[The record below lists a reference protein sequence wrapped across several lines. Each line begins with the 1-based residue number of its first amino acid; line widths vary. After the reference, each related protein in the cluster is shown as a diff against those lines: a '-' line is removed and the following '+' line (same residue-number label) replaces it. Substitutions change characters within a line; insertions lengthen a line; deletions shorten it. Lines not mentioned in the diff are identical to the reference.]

1 MPISEIISMLEIEN
15 LTAGYGGVPVLRD
28 INVKLGAGEIVGL
41 LGANNAGKTTLIN
54 SLSGTVKPI
63 SGRILFQGEDITA
76 MPPRGRVERG
86 IVQVPEGRLV
96 FPDMSIRENLLLGG
110 INSRARP
117 HRRRLMDKVLELF
130 PRLGE
135 RLSQNAGLLSGGA
148 QQMLAIGRG
157 LMAEPRVLM
166 LDEPSLGL
174 SPLFVQYI
182 FEIIDRLHA
191 EGLTILLVEQN
202 LNLTLRHA
210 QRCYVLERGHVAV
223 EGVSDAVRDDP
234 RTKSAYLGL

>member
-1 MPISEIISMLEIEN
+1 MPISEITSMLEIES

-54 SLSGTVKPI
+54 SLSGTVRPI

-76 MPPRGRVERG
+76 MPPRRRVERG

-117 HRRRLMDKVLELF
+117 HRRRQMDKVLELF

-135 RLSQNAGLLSGGA
+135 RLSQNAGSLSGGE

-157 LMAEPRVLM
+157 LMAEAHVLM

-210 QRCYVLERGHVAV
+210 QRCYVLERGQVAV
-223 EGVSDAVRDDP
+223 EGVADAVRDDP

>member
-1 MPISEIISMLEIEN
+1 MLEVDD
-15 LTAGYGGVPVLRD
+15 LVAGYAGVPALQ
-28 INVKLGAGEIVGL
+28 NVSLKLASGEIVGL

-54 SLSGTVKPI
+54 SLSGLVKPM
-63 SGRILFQGEDITA
+63 SGRILFLGEDISRMT
-76 MPPRGRVERG
+76 PQKRVELG

-110 INSRARP
+110 INVRARV
-117 HRRRLMDKVLELF
+117 HRARQMDKVIALF

-135 RLSQNAGLLSGGA
+135 RLTQSAGSLSGGE

-157 LMAEPRVLM
+157 LMAEAKLLM

-174 SPLFVQYI
+174 SPLFVKYI

-210 QRCYVLERGHVAV
+210 QRCYVLERGEVAV
-223 EGVSDAVRDDP
+223 EGDANIVRNDP
-234 RTKSAYLGL
+234 RTRRAYLGL

>member
-1 MPISEIISMLEIEN
+1 MLEIDN
-15 LTAGYGGVPVLRD
+15 LVAGYGGVPVLRD
-28 INVKLGAGEIVGL
+28 INAKITAGEIVGL

-54 SLSGTVKPI
+54 ALSGMVKPI
-63 SGRILFQGEDITA
+63 SGRILFLGEDISKLTPQA
-76 MPPRGRVERG
+76 RVELG

-96 FPDMSIRENLLLGG
+96 FPEMSIRENLLLGG
-110 INSRARP
+110 INAHARK
-117 HRRRLMDKVLELF
+117 HRPQQMEKVIALF

-135 RLSQNAGLLSGGA
+135 RLTQNAGSLSGGE

-157 LMAEPRVLM
+157 LMAEAKLLM

-182 FEIIDRLHA
+182 FEIVDKLHA
-191 EGLTILLVEQN
+191 DGLTILLVEQN

-210 QRCYVLERGHVAV
+210 RRCYVLERGQVAV
-223 EGVSDAVRDDP
+223 EGDAETVKNDP
-234 RTKSAYLGL
+234 RTRSAYLGL

>member
-1 MPISEIISMLEIEN
+1 MLEIES

-28 INVKLGAGEIVGL
+28 INIKLAAGEIVGL

-54 SLSGTVKPI
+54 SLSGTVKPM
-63 SGRILFQGEDITA
+63 SGRILFQGDDVTL
-76 MPPRGRVERG
+76 MSPQQRVERG

-96 FPDMSIRENLLLGG
+96 FPEMSIRENLLLGG

-117 HRRRLMDKVLELF
+117 HRRQQMDKVLALF

-135 RLSQNAGLLSGGA
+135 RLSQSAGSLSGGE

-157 LMAEPRVLM
+157 LMGEARVLM

-174 SPLFVQYI
+174 SPLFVKYI

-191 EGLTILLVEQN
+191 EGLAILLVEQN

-210 QRCYVLERGHVAV
+210 QRCYVLERGQVAV
-223 EGVSDAVRDDP
+223 EGSADAVRNDP